1 MKIIMKYICQNSVEH
16 TSVVERKATKT
27 TDAIKYIQ
35 VTKAIVD
42 TPISLATATYVVKWD
57 T

>member
-1 MKIIMKYICQNSVEH
+1 MKYICQNSVEH